1 MKKIIFAVCLVSIVV
16 FFSAC
21 SREDAPWP
29 SRAITIIVP
38 FSPGGDSDFNAR
50 QYAIRLGEILGQTVV
65 VQNMAGQGGVLGAT
79 HVLNARPDG
88 YTALFWHTSIFTM
101 RAAGLSDMRLDDF
114 ELAAIPAQGGF
125 GVVVN
130 GRSPWYTI
138 DDFLAA
144 SRENPDS
151 LMFAV
156 SLGTAAHLTGVFLND
171 IGGQFR
177 LVDIGDVAQRT
188 ISLLGNHIH
197 GVTNPV
203 GPSQPYLETGDF
215 RFLALFTPERNPVF
229 TDIPTAVELGFPEAS
244 LPINYFIAF
253 PRGTPSEIVERF
265 TDALEQVYQMDDY
278 RASILNVFQQAPF
291 FLRGQEARDYMRAQ
305 EEFVMRFSDE
315 LRR

>member
-1 MKKIIFAVCLVSIVV
+1 MRKIAFLVCFFAV
-16 FFSAC
+16 SALFLSC
-21 SREDAPWP
+21 AREDAPWP
-29 SRAITIIVP
+29 SRTITIVVP
-38 FSPGGDSDFNAR
+38 FNPGGDSDFNAR
-50 QYAIRLGEILGQTVV
+50 QYATRLGSILGQTVV
-65 VQNMAGQGGVLGAT
+65 VQNMAGQGGVLGST
-79 HVLNARPDG
+79 HVMNSRPDG

-101 RAAGLSDMRLDDF
+101 RAAGMSEMMLDDF
-114 ELAAIPAQGGF
+114 ELVAVPAQGGF

-138 DDFLAA
+138 EDFLAA
-144 SRENPDS
+144 SRETPDE

-171 IGGQFR
+171 LGGQFR

-203 GPSQPYLETGDF
+203 GPSQPYLESGDF

-229 TDIPTAVELGFPEAS
+229 TDIPTAVEMGFPDAS

-265 TDALEQVYQMDDY
+265 ADGLEEVFHMPDY
-278 RASILNVFQQAPF
+278 RASILDVFQQAPF
-291 FLRGQEARDYMRAQ
+291 FKRGQEALDYMRAQ
-305 EEFVMRFSDE
+305 ETFVMRFSEE